1 MGERSGPAGTPV
13 SRHRTPAIRGNRA
26 RGALVVAI
34 LALGLGCV
42 LAAPALGAAGDQ
54 PAVTAATAGT
64 AAQEAPPPV
73 FRVPVTGVID
83 PLVAD
88 AVERAIARAE
98 RERAGLI
105 VLELDTPGGLDT
117 SMRKIIAAMLD
128 STVPVAGWVGPKG
141 GRAASAGTFILAAT
155 SYAAMAP
162 NTTIGAAHPV
172 GISGEVL
179 EEKVTND
186 AAAYIRDLAAT
197 HDRNADWYE
206 RAVRES
212 VSVGA
217 QEAVRIDAVES
228 IQDDEASLLA
238 ALDGKSL
245 RNGTGQEVPVRTQG
259 APVRIAG
266 LGPAA
271 GLLHDLVDPNVAF
284 LLFLLGVAGIV
295 YEIVHPGIGV
305 GGVAGALSLIV
316 GLLMFQALP
325 VQLGGLALIALGIG
339 LFVLDLKLAGHA
351 FLSVFGVAALVLGGL
366 LLYEPGSTVRVHP
379 LVLAVVVAAVTVLFV
394 VVARK
399 VMAARRAPPVTGTDA
414 LIGVAGTATSALGP
428 SGRVRAAGV
437 EWRART
443 RGGVAVPAGSEVVV
457 VGLDGLTLEVEPAA
471 ARSAPGGAVPEPPTP
486 DQPGQRPQ
494 P

>member
-1 MGERSGPAGTPV
+1 
-13 SRHRTPAIRGNRA
+13 
-26 RGALVVAI
+26 
-34 LALGLGCV
+34 
-42 LAAPALGAAGDQ
+42 
-54 PAVTAATAGT
+54 
-64 AAQEAPPPV
+64 
-73 FRVPVTGVID
+73 VPVTGVID

-88 AVERAIARAE
+88 AVEQAIARAE

-105 VLELDTPGGLDT
+105 VLELNTPGGLDT
-117 SMRKIIAAMLD
+117 SMRKIITAMLG
-128 STVPVAGWVGPKG
+128 STIPVAGWVGPEG
-141 GRAASAGTFILAAT
+141 ARAASAGTFIMAAT

-186 AAAYIRDLAAT
+186 AAAYIHELAAS

-206 RAVRES
+206 QAVRES

-217 QEAVRIDAVES
+217 QEAVRINAVES
-228 IQDDEASLLA
+228 VQDSEASLLA
-238 ALDGKSL
+238 ELDGKHL
-245 RNGTGQEVPVRTQG
+245 RNGAGEEVLVRTQG
-259 APVRIAG
+259 APVHTTA

-316 GLLMFQALP
+316 ALLMFQALP

-351 FLSVFGVAALVLGGL
+351 FLSVFGVIALVLGGL
-366 LLYEPGSTVRVHP
+366 LLYQPGSTVRVHP
-379 LVLAVVVAAVTVLFV
+379 LVLVVVIACVTVLFM

-399 VMAARRAPPVTGTDA
+399 VMAARRSRPVTGTDA
-414 LIGVAGTATSALGP
+414 LIGVAGTALTALRP
-428 SGRVRAAGV
+428 TGRVRAAGV
-437 EWRART
+437 EWRARI
-443 RGGVAVPAGSEVVV
+443 RGGGSVPAGAEVVV
-457 VGLDGLTLEVEPAA
+457 VGLDGLTLEVQPAA
-471 ARSAPGGAVPEPPTP
+471 ARSAGPFLEPPTP
-486 DQPGQRPQ
+486 DQPGRRPRQ
-494 P
+494 

>member
-1 MGERSGPAGTPV
+1 
-13 SRHRTPAIRGNRA
+13 
-26 RGALVVAI
+26 
-34 LALGLGCV
+34 
-42 LAAPALGAAGDQ
+42 LAAPGA
-54 PAVTAATAGT
+54 PSAVTAAADAG
-64 AAQEAPPPV
+64 AQDAPPAV

-88 AVERAIARAE
+88 AVEQAIARAE

-105 VLELDTPGGLDT
+105 VLELNTPGGLDT
-117 SMRKIIAAMLD
+117 SMRKIITAMLG
-128 STVPVAGWVGPKG
+128 STIPVAGWVGPEG
-141 GRAASAGTFILAAT
+141 ARAASAGTFILAAT

-186 AAAYIRDLAAT
+186 AAAYIRELAAS
-197 HDRNADWYE
+197 HGRNADWYE
-206 RAVRES
+206 QAVRES

-217 QEAVRIDAVES
+217 QEAVRINAVES
-228 IQDDEASLLA
+228 VQDSEASLLA
-238 ALDGKSL
+238 ELDGKRL
-245 RNGTGQEVPVRTQG
+245 RNGAGEEVLVRTQG
-259 APVRIAG
+259 APVRTAA

-316 GLLMFQALP
+316 ALLMFQALP

-351 FLSVFGVAALVLGGL
+351 FLSVFGVIALVLGGL
-366 LLYEPGSTVRVHP
+366 LLYQPGSTVRVHP
-379 LVLAVVVAAVTVLFV
+379 LVLVVVIACVTVLFV

-399 VMAARRAPPVTGTDA
+399 VMAARRSRPVTGTDA
-414 LIGVAGTATSALGP
+414 LIGVAGTALTALRP
-428 SGRVRAAGV
+428 TGRVRAAGV
-437 EWRART
+437 EWRARI
-443 RGGVAVPAGSEVVV
+443 RGGGSVPAGAEVVV

-471 ARSAPGGAVPEPPTP
+471 ARFAGPFLEPPTP
-486 DQPGQRPQ
+486 DQPGRRPRQ
-494 P
+494 

>member
-1 MGERSGPAGTPV
+1 MGERSGPAGALEA
-13 SRHRTPAIRGNRA
+13 RHRTQATRGNRA
-26 RGALVVAI
+26 RGLLAVAI
-34 LALGLGCV
+34 FALGLGCALV
-42 LAAPALGAAGDQ
+42 TPALAAPGAAS
-54 PAVTAATAGT
+54 AVTAAADAG
-64 AAQEAPPPV
+64 AQDAPPPV

-88 AVERAIARAE
+88 AVEQAIARAE

-105 VLELDTPGGLDT
+105 VLELNTPGGLDT
-117 SMRKIIAAMLD
+117 SMRKIITAMLG
-128 STVPVAGWVGPKG
+128 STIPVAGWVGPEG
-141 GRAASAGTFILAAT
+141 ARAASAGTFIIAAT

-186 AAAYIRDLAAT
+186 AAAYIRELAAS
-197 HDRNADWYE
+197 HGRNADWYE
-206 RAVRES
+206 QAVRES

-217 QEAVRIDAVES
+217 QEAVRINAVES
-228 IQDDEASLLA
+228 VQDSEASLLA
-238 ALDGKSL
+238 ELDGKRL
-245 RNGTGQEVPVRTQG
+245 RNGAGEEVLVRTQG
-259 APVRIAG
+259 APVRTAG

-316 GLLMFQALP
+316 ALLMFQALP

-351 FLSVFGVAALVLGGL
+351 FLSVFGVIALVLGGL
-366 LLYEPGSTVRVHP
+366 LLYQPGSTVRVHP
-379 LVLAVVVAAVTVLFV
+379 LVLVVVIACVTVLFV

-399 VMAARRAPPVTGTDA
+399 VMAARRSRPVTGTDA
-414 LIGVAGTATSALGP
+414 LIGVAGTALTALRP
-428 SGRVRAAGV
+428 TGRVRAAGV
-437 EWRART
+437 EWRARI
-443 RGGVAVPAGSEVVV
+443 RGGGSVPAGAEVVV

-471 ARSAPGGAVPEPPTP
+471 ARSTGPFLEPPTP
-486 DQPGQRPQ
+486 DQPGRRPRQ
-494 P
+494 

>member
-1 MGERSGPAGTPV
+1 
-13 SRHRTPAIRGNRA
+13 
-26 RGALVVAI
+26 
-34 LALGLGCV
+34 
-42 LAAPALGAAGDQ
+42 
-54 PAVTAATAGT
+54 
-64 AAQEAPPPV
+64 
-73 FRVPVTGVID
+73 VPVTGVID

-88 AVERAIARAE
+88 AVEQAIARAE

-105 VLELDTPGGLDT
+105 VLELNTPGGLDT
-117 SMRKIIAAMLD
+117 SMRKIITAMLG
-128 STVPVAGWVGPKG
+128 STIPVAGWVGPEG
-141 GRAASAGTFILAAT
+141 ARAASAGTFIMAAT

-186 AAAYIRDLAAT
+186 AAAYIRELAAS
-197 HDRNADWYE
+197 HGRNADWYE
-206 RAVRES
+206 QAVRES

-217 QEAVRIDAVES
+217 QEAVRINAVES
-228 IQDDEASLLA
+228 VQDSEASLLA
-238 ALDGKSL
+238 ELDGKRL
-245 RNGTGQEVPVRTQG
+245 RNGAGEEVLVRTQG
-259 APVRIAG
+259 APVHTAA

-316 GLLMFQALP
+316 ALLMFQALP

-351 FLSVFGVAALVLGGL
+351 FLSVFGVIALVLGGL
-366 LLYEPGSTVRVHP
+366 LLYQPGSTVRVHP
-379 LVLAVVVAAVTVLFV
+379 LVLVVVIACVTVLFV

-399 VMAARRAPPVTGTDA
+399 VMAARRSRPVTGTDA
-414 LIGVAGTATSALGP
+414 LIGVAGTALTALRP
-428 SGRVRAAGV
+428 TGRVRAAGV
-437 EWRART
+437 EWRARI
-443 RGGVAVPAGSEVVV
+443 RGGGSVPAGAEVVV

-471 ARSAPGGAVPEPPTP
+471 ARSAGPFLAPPTP
-486 DQPGQRPQ
+486 DQPGRRPRQ
-494 P
+494 

>member
-1 MGERSGPAGTPV
+1 MGERSGPPGALEA
-13 SRHRTPAIRGNRA
+13 RHRTQATRGNRA
-26 RGALVVAI
+26 RCLLAVAM
-34 LALGLGCV
+34 LALGLGCALATPA
-42 LAAPALGAAGDQ
+42 LAAPGAAL
-54 PAVTAATAGT
+54 AVTAAADAG
-64 AAQEAPPPV
+64 AEEAPPPV
-73 FRVPVTGVID
+73 FRVSVTGVID

-88 AVERAIARAE
+88 AVEQAIARAE

-105 VLELDTPGGLDT
+105 VLELNTPGGLDT
-117 SMRKIIAAMLD
+117 SMRKIITAMLG
-128 STVPVAGWVGPKG
+128 STIPVAGWVGPEG
-141 GRAASAGTFILAAT
+141 ARAASAGTFILAAT

-186 AAAYIRDLAAT
+186 AAAYIRELAAS
-197 HDRNADWYE
+197 HGRNADWYE
-206 RAVRES
+206 QAVRES

-217 QEAVRIDAVES
+217 QEAVRINAVES
-228 IQDDEASLLA
+228 VQDSEASLLA
-238 ALDGKSL
+238 ELDGKHL
-245 RNGTGQEVPVRTQG
+245 RNGAGEEVLVRTQG
-259 APVRIAG
+259 APVHTTA

-316 GLLMFQALP
+316 ALLMFQALP

-351 FLSVFGVAALVLGGL
+351 FLSVFGVIALVLGGL
-366 LLYEPGSTVRVHP
+366 LLYQPGSTVRVHP
-379 LVLAVVVAAVTVLFV
+379 LVLVVVIACVTVLFV

-399 VMAARRAPPVTGTDA
+399 VMAARRSRPVTGTDA
-414 LIGVAGTATSALGP
+414 LIGVAGTALTALRP
-428 SGRVRAAGV
+428 TGRVRAAGV
-437 EWRART
+437 EWRARI
-443 RGGVAVPAGSEVVV
+443 RGGGSAPAGAEVVV

-471 ARSAPGGAVPEPPTP
+471 ARSAGPFLEPPTP
-486 DQPGQRPQ
+486 DQPGRRPRQ
-494 P
+494 

>member
-1 MGERSGPAGTPV
+1 MGERSGPAAALAA
-13 SRHRTPAIRGNRA
+13 RHRTQAIRGTRA
-26 RGALVVAI
+26 RAALAVVV
-34 LALGLGCV
+34 LALGLGCALATPA
-42 LAAPALGAAGDQ
+42 LAAPGASS
-54 PAVTAATAGT
+54 AVTAAATR
-64 AAQEAPPPV
+64 AQDVPPV

-98 RERAGLI
+98 REGAGLI

-117 SMRKIIAAMLD
+117 SMRKIITAMLD
-128 STVPVAGWVGPKG
+128 STIPVAGWVGPKG

-186 AAAYIRDLAAT
+186 AAAYIRDLAAS
-197 HDRNADWYE
+197 HGRNADWYE
-206 RAVRES
+206 QAVRQS

-217 QEAVRIDAVES
+217 QEAVRINAVES

-238 ALDGKSL
+238 ELDGERL
-245 RNGTGQEVPVRTQG
+245 RNGAGEEKLVRTQG
-259 APVRIAG
+259 APVRTAG

-316 GLLMFQALP
+316 ALLMFQALP

-351 FLSVFGVAALVLGGL
+351 FLSVFGVIALVLGGL
-366 LLYEPGSTVRVHP
+366 LLYEPGSTARVHP
-379 LVLAVVVAAVTVLFV
+379 LVLAVVIACVTLLFV

-399 VMAARRAPPVTGTDA
+399 VMAARRSRPVTGTDA
-414 LIGVAGTATSALGP
+414 LIGVAGTAVTALGP
-428 SGRVRAAGV
+428 TGRVRAAGV

-443 RGGVAVPAGSEVVV
+443 RGGASVPAGAEVVV
-457 VGLDGLTLEVEPAA
+457 VGLNGLTLEVEPAA
-471 ARSAPGGAVPEPPTP
+471 ARSADPVAEPPTP

-494 P
+494 

>member
-1 MGERSGPAGTPV
+1 MGERSGPAGALEA
-13 SRHRTPAIRGNRA
+13 RHRTQATRGNRA
-26 RGALVVAI
+26 RGLLAVAI
-34 LALGLGCV
+34 LALGLGCALV
-42 LAAPALGAAGDQ
+42 TPAVAASGA
-54 PAVTAATAGT
+54 PSAVTAAADAG
-64 AAQEAPPPV
+64 AQDAPPPV

-88 AVERAIARAE
+88 AVEQAIARAE

-105 VLELDTPGGLDT
+105 VLELNTPGGLDT
-117 SMRKIIAAMLD
+117 SMRKIITAMLG
-128 STVPVAGWVGPKG
+128 STIPVAGWVGPEG
-141 GRAASAGTFILAAT
+141 ARAASAGTFILAAT

-186 AAAYIRDLAAT
+186 AAAYIRELAAS
-197 HDRNADWYE
+197 HGRNADWYE
-206 RAVRES
+206 QAVRES

-217 QEAVRIDAVES
+217 QEAVRINAVES
-228 IQDDEASLLA
+228 VQDSEASLLA
-238 ALDGKSL
+238 ELDGKRL
-245 RNGTGQEVPVRTQG
+245 RNGAGEEILVRTQG
-259 APVRIAG
+259 APVRTTA

-316 GLLMFQALP
+316 ALLMFQALP
-325 VQLGGLALIALGIG
+325 VQLGGLALIALGI
-339 LFVLDLKLAGHA
+339 KLAGHA
-351 FLSVFGVAALVLGGL
+351 FLSVFGVIALVLGGL
-366 LLYEPGSTVRVHP
+366 LLYQPGSTVRVHP
-379 LVLAVVVAAVTVLFV
+379 LVLVVVIACVTVLFV

-399 VMAARRAPPVTGTDA
+399 VMAARRSRPVTGTDA
-414 LIGVAGTATSALGP
+414 LIGVAGTALTALRP
-428 SGRVRAAGV
+428 TGRVRAAGV
-437 EWRART
+437 EWRARI
-443 RGGVAVPAGSEVVV
+443 RGGGSVPAGAEVVV

-471 ARSAPGGAVPEPPTP
+471 ARSAGPFLEPPTP
-486 DQPGQRPQ
+486 DQPGRRPRQ
-494 P
+494 

>member
-1 MGERSGPAGTPV
+1 MGERSGPAGALEA
-13 SRHRTPAIRGNRA
+13 RHRTPATRRNRTRGLLA
-26 RGALVVAI
+26 VAV
-34 LALGLGCV
+34 LALGLSGV
-42 LAAPALGAAGDQ
+42 LVTPALAAPGAPA
-54 PAVTAATAGT
+54 AVTAAADAG
-64 AAQEAPPPV
+64 AQDAPPPI
-73 FRVPVTGVID
+73 FRVLVTGVID

-88 AVERAIARAE
+88 AVEKAIARAE

-105 VLELDTPGGLDT
+105 VLELNTPGGLDT
-117 SMRKIIAAMLD
+117 SMRKIITAMLN
-128 STVPVAGWVGPKG
+128 STIPVAGWVGPKG
-141 GRAASAGTFILAAT
+141 ARAASAGTFIVAAT

-186 AAAYIRDLAAT
+186 AAAYIRELAAS
-197 HDRNADWYE
+197 HGRNADWYE
-206 RAVRES
+206 QAVRES

-217 QEAVRIDAVES
+217 QEAVRINAVES
-228 IQDDEASLLA
+228 VQDSEASLLA
-238 ALDGKSL
+238 ELDGKRL
-245 RNGTGQEVPVRTQG
+245 RNGAGEEILVRTQG
-259 APVRIAG
+259 APVRTAG

-295 YEIVHPGIGV
+295 YEIVHPGLGV

-316 GLLMFQALP
+316 ALLMFQALP
-325 VQLGGLALIALGIG
+325 VQLGGLALIALGVG

-351 FLSVFGVAALVLGGL
+351 FLSVFGVIALVLGGL
-366 LLYEPGSTVRVHP
+366 LLYQPGSTVRVHP
-379 LVLAVVVAAVTVLFV
+379 LVLVAVIACVTVLFL

-399 VMAARRAPPVTGTDA
+399 VMAARRSRPVTGTDA
-414 LIGVAGTATSALGP
+414 LIGVAGRSVTALRPT
-428 SGRVRAAGV
+428 GRVRADGI
-437 EWRART
+437 EWRARI
-443 RGGVAVPAGSEVVV
+443 RGGGSVPAGAEVVV

-471 ARSAPGGAVPEPPTP
+471 ARSAGPVAEAPTP

-494 P
+494 Q

>member
-1 MGERSGPAGTPV
+1 
-13 SRHRTPAIRGNRA
+13 
-26 RGALVVAI
+26 
-34 LALGLGCV
+34 
-42 LAAPALGAAGDQ
+42 
-54 PAVTAATAGT
+54 VTAAAAG
-64 AAQEAPPPV
+64 AQDAPPPV

-88 AVERAIARAE
+88 AVEQAIARAE

-105 VLELDTPGGLDT
+105 VLELNTPGGLDT
-117 SMRKIIAAMLD
+117 SMRKIITAMLG
-128 STVPVAGWVGPKG
+128 STIPVAGWVGPKG
-141 GRAASAGTFILAAT
+141 ARAASAGTFILAAT

-186 AAAYIRDLAAT
+186 AAAYIRELAAS
-197 HDRNADWYE
+197 HGRNADWYE
-206 RAVRES
+206 QAVRES

-217 QEAVRIDAVES
+217 QEAVRINAVES
-228 IQDDEASLLA
+228 VQDSEASLLA
-238 ALDGKSL
+238 ELDGERL
-245 RNGTGQEVPVRTQG
+245 RNGAGEEILVRTQG
-259 APVRIAG
+259 APVRTAE

-295 YEIVHPGIGV
+295 YEIVHPGLGV

-316 GLLMFQALP
+316 ALLMFQALP

-351 FLSVFGVAALVLGGL
+351 FLSVFGVIALVLGGL
-366 LLYEPGSTVRVHP
+366 LLYQPSSAVRVHP
-379 LVLAVVVAAVTVLFV
+379 LVLVVVIACVTVLFV

-399 VMAARRAPPVTGTDA
+399 VMAARRSRPVTGTDA
-414 LIGVAGTATSALGP
+414 LIGVAGTALTALRP
-428 SGRVRAAGV
+428 TGRVRAAGV
-437 EWRART
+437 EWRARI
-443 RGGVAVPAGSEVVV
+443 RGGGSVPAGAEVVV

-471 ARSAPGGAVPEPPTP
+471 ARPAEAPTP

-494 P
+494 Q

>member
-1 MGERSGPAGTPV
+1 MGERSGPAGQARRRR
-13 SRHRTPAIRGNRA
+13 SRTGTGGRA
-26 RGALVVAI
+26 RGALVLAT
-34 LALGLGCV
+34 LALGLGCALAV
-42 LAAPALGAAGDQ
+42 PAAASPAAPGAH
-54 PAVTAATAGT
+54 PAVTGRVAGGH
-64 AAQEAPPPV
+64 ALQAPPPV

-83 PLVAD
+83 PLLAD

-98 RERAGLI
+98 REGAGLI
-105 VLELDTPGGLDT
+105 VLQLDTPGGLGS

-128 STVPVAGWVGPKG
+128 SEIPVVGWVGPRG
-141 GRAASAGTFILAAT
+141 GQAASAGTFILAAT

-186 AAAYIRDLAAT
+186 AAAYIRDLAAS
-197 HDRNADWYE
+197 HGRNADWYE
-206 RAVRES
+206 RAVRQS
-212 VSVGA
+212 VSVGT
-217 QEAVRIDAVES
+217 QEAVRIKAVES
-228 IQDDEASLLA
+228 AQDDEAALLA
-238 ALDGKSL
+238 ELDGKRL
-245 RNGTGQEVPVRTQG
+245 RAGTGQEVVVRTEG
-259 APVRIAG
+259 APVRTAG

-271 GLLHDLVDPNVAF
+271 ALLHNLVDPNVAF

-305 GGVAGALSLIV
+305 GGVAGALSLII

-325 VQLGGLALIALGIG
+325 VQLGGLALIALGVG

-351 FLSVFGVAALVLGGL
+351 FLSVFGVIALVLGGL
-366 LLYEPGSTVRVHP
+366 LLYEPGSTARVHP
-379 LVLAVVVAAVTVLFV
+379 LVLTVVVACVTLLFV

-414 LIGVAGTATSALGP
+414 LIGVAGTVTSTLHP

-443 RGGVAVPAGSEVVV
+443 SDGAAVPADAEVVV
-457 VGLDGLTLEVEPAA
+457 VGLDGLTLVVEPAA
-471 ARSAPGGAVPEPPTP
+471 LAEPAGPVQDPPAP
-486 DQPGQRPQ
+486 DQRPRQ
-494 P
+494 